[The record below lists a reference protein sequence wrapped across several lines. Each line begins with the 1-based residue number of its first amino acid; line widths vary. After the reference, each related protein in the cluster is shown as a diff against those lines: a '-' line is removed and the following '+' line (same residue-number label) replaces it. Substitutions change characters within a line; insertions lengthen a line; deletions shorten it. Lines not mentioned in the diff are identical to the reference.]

1 MLRRTHKHLECR
13 KFFRDI
19 LHLTMQCG
27 GARRMI
33 TRILAILSLLL
44 LSAQLCAHHSRAE
57 YDQDTWVEFEATV
70 TQVQWRNPHLRFT
83 VEREVDGEIEVW
95 ELEGQDANN
104 VTRRGVPRNAIEPG
118 MVVRLAGWPSSRQGQ
133 HLAVNNFL
141 LPDGLEVIVRQNVQ
155 PRWSERYVGGGQW
168 VVDESLEPSDGSA
181 GIYRVWSRRFRGARG
196 DLSAME
202 DPPLTEAGRIGRDSF
217 DPNVD
222 DPSLEACVARGMP
235 DAMSAA
241 GSLHPFEFVQD
252 GEDIL
257 MRLESF
263 DNVRRIHMDPG
274 AGAEEQPFS
283 PLGYSTGRWEGDTL
297 VVTTTRIDWPTSRYF
312 SPRIPQSREVEL
324 MERFTLI
331 EDATQLAYDVTIT
344 DPVNLTEPVSVE
356 RYIVWGTRPG
366 IEVLPYECARR

>member
-1 MLRRTHKHLECR
+1 
-13 KFFRDI
+13 
-19 LHLTMQCG
+19 
-27 GARRMI
+27 MI
-33 TRILAILSLLL
+33 ARILTIPVLLL
-44 LSAQLCAHHSRAE
+44 LSSQLLAHHSRAE

-95 ELEGQDANN
+95 NLEGQDANN
-104 VTRRGVPRNAIEPG
+104 VTRRGVPRNAIQPG
-118 MVVRLAGWPSSRQGQ
+118 MVVRLAGWPSSRQEQ

-168 VVDESLEPSDGSA
+168 VVDESLEASDGSA
-181 GIYRVWSRRFRGARG
+181 GIYQVWSRRFRGARG
-196 DLSAME
+196 DLSALE
-202 DPPLTEAGRIGRDSF
+202 DPPLTDAGRIGRDSY

-222 DPSLEACVARGMP
+222 DPSLEQCVARGMP

-257 MRLESF
+257 MRLEAF
-263 DNVRRIHMDPG
+263 DNVRRIHMDS
-274 AGAEEQPFS
+274 AASAEEQPFT
-283 PLGYSTGRWEGDTL
+283 PLGYSTGRWEGETL

-324 MERFTLI
+324 VERFTLL
-331 EDATQLAYDVTIT
+331 EDATQLAYDVAIT

-366 IEVLPYECARR
+366 IEVFPYECARR